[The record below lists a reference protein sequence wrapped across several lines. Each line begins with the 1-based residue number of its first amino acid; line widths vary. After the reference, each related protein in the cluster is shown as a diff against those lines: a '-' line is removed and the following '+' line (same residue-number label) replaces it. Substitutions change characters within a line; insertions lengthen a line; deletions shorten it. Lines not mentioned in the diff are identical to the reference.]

1 MNLICPALIVRN
13 ILFRKIESSA
23 KLAPLCVI
31 ALAIPAA
38 SWLEHIKIYF
48 WIKSMAEKSTPKP
61 KPEKDPKWSTG
72 AKVGAA
78 VGSAALMAAL
88 LYAGKRSLTQKK
100 GKLEPAS
107 PEPEITPDLSK
118 QPKSDTD

>member
-1 MNLICPALIVRN
+1 MALDSELNFCRN
-13 ILFRKIESSA
+13 RNMTDKID
-23 KLAPLCVI
+23 
-31 ALAIPAA
+31 
-38 SWLEHIKIYF
+38 
-48 WIKSMAEKSTPKP
+48 
-61 KPEKDPKWSTG
+61 KPEKDLKWSTG

-107 PEPEITPDLSK
+107 PEPEITPDLTP

>member
-1 MNLICPALIVRN
+1 MALDSE
-13 ILFRKIESSA
+13 RKFCWNRDMTDESN
-23 KLAPLCVI
+23 
-31 ALAIPAA
+31 
-38 SWLEHIKIYF
+38 
-48 WIKSMAEKSTPKP
+48 

-107 PEPEITPDLSK
+107 PEPELKPDLSK

>member
-1 MNLICPALIVRN
+1 MT
-13 ILFRKIESSA
+13 
-23 KLAPLCVI
+23 
-31 ALAIPAA
+31 
-38 SWLEHIKIYF
+38 
-48 WIKSMAEKSTPKP
+48 EKTTPKI

-107 PEPEITPDLSK
+107 PEPELKADLTK

>member
-1 MNLICPALIVRN
+1 MTD
-13 ILFRKIESSA
+13 
-23 KLAPLCVI
+23 
-31 ALAIPAA
+31 
-38 SWLEHIKIYF
+38 
-48 WIKSMAEKSTPKP
+48 EKDKP
-61 KPEKDPKWSTG
+61 GKDPKWSTG

-107 PEPEITPDLSK
+107 PEPALKPDLSK